1 MAENSDVLNKYIQIR
16 NQFRSKSRGRSS
28 KNNFSVLKKDIYH
41 NLSPSHKQ
49 DRENIQ
55 QSEKSQF
62 VLDLSKINI
71 NSSQQEKVQPVEIQ
85 NTSYVQFQ
93 QELNMQYDKA
103 VQDQIYSERQ
113 TKQKQLY
120 IPNLKKYLEDFKKRK
135 YQSPSV
141 SQSIVAKNP
150 SQKIEFPQECIEKL
164 ANDMIQNY
172 KQGKQSA
179 KYEQIMD
186 FIKGKP
192 FYLKLGEMKYRK
204 SEQNQFNIQEQPI
217 NLQYQHIREKNQQMG
232 ERPLSKEKRRE
243 QEQLTQLW
251 LEQQKNI
258 ISDQESNNQSFRVRC
273 QSNQKKRLRVA
284 SMISS
289 KQVVEENEHRQN
301 LDLIQSKTPLSQNIS
316 KLWNNSGSNQ
326 QAQKEKDKNLNSR
339 QNTPNSFK
347 QANQL
352 KIKKNVRELSI
363 SKSAF
368 ESAVGA
374 ENDILIEQSST
385 RLDDLYKT
393 PNNFQFKQNF
403 CSPNNASQE
412 TYSTFLTQDLI
423 QSNFENAS
431 QKIAKKNNQK
441 DLTILVQGDTTQIIN
456 SNKNKSS
463 YTPLSSNRNINSLE
477 QKQQIQPNINQFQF
491 EKQALVKL
499 NLKLQNQLRQRSQ
512 QQNQVSLTHRI
523 RPESHN
529 EFKDIQ
535 YNSSSNTPRLIYRI
549 SRNQPRSVLSHR
561 LHKKED
567 SIESL
572 ACSSILNDCNDI
584 IRGSSIEQIGQ
595 ADYFNEKYYEKNL
608 IQNERK
614 HKIKK
619 DLIHLWNLNKNK
631 GNNIKENLQSEV
643 EEQQQ
648 IIKQYRDEQPF
659 IKNQL
664 QKSGAIIDRYFQ
676 SQNVVKPFF
685 QKKIQ
690 SKSIL

>member
-41 NLSPSHKQ
+41 NLSPRNKE
-49 DRENIQ
+49 DREIIQ
-55 QSEKSQF
+55 QQEKSQF

-71 NSSQQEKVQPVEIQ
+71 NNSQQDKAQPEVIE

-93 QELNMQYDKA
+93 KDLNLQYDKA

-120 IPNLKKYLEDFKKRK
+120 IPNLRKHLEDFKKRK

-150 SQKIEFPQECIEKL
+150 SQKIEFPQECIQKL

-204 SEQNQFNIQEQPI
+204 SEKNQYNIQEQPI

-232 ERPLSKEKRRE
+232 ERPLSKEKRIE
-243 QEQLTQLW
+243 QDQQTKLW

-258 ISDQESNNQSFRVRC
+258 IQDGEQNNLSFRVRC
-273 QSNQKKRLRVA
+273 SSNQQKRQRVA

-289 KQVVEENEHRQN
+289 KKVAEENLNGYHFNQLQN
-301 LDLIQSKTPLSQNIS
+301 KTPSSQDIS
-316 KLWNNSGSNQ
+316 KIWNNSGSIQ
-326 QAQKEKDKNLNSR
+326 QQPHKEKDKNINSR
-339 QNTPNSFK
+339 QNTPNSFI
-347 QANQL
+347 QPNQFTL
-352 KIKKNVRELSI
+352 KKKVRELSI
-363 SKSAF
+363 SKTAF
-368 ESAVGA
+368 ESVQGA
-374 ENDILIEQSST
+374 ENEIFIEQSST
-385 RLDDLYKT
+385 RIDDLYKT
-393 PNNFQFKQNF
+393 PNAYQHKQNY

-423 QSNFENAS
+423 QSNFENTS
-431 QKIAKKNNQK
+431 QKIDKKTKSK
-441 DLTILVQGDTTQIIN
+441 DLTILVQGDTTQINN
-456 SNKNKSS
+456 SNNNKNKNS
-463 YTPLSSNRNINSLE
+463 YTPLNSNQNNNSLD
-477 QKQQIQPNINQFQF
+477 QKKHHQFQF

-499 NLKLQNQLRQRSQ
+499 NLKLQSQLRERSQ
-512 QQNQVSLTHRI
+512 QQNQVSQTHRV

-529 EFKDIQ
+529 EFKDVQ
-535 YNSSSNTPRLIYRI
+535 YNSSSNTPRMMYKI
-549 SRNQPRSVLSHR
+549 SRNQPRSVLGNR

-584 IRGSSIEQIGQ
+584 IKGSSIEQIGQ

-619 DLIHLWNLNKNK
+619 DLIQLWNQNKNK
-631 GNNIKENLQSEV
+631 NINEKEKLQSEE

-648 IIKQYRDEQPF
+648 IIKQYKDQQPF

-676 SQNVVKPFF
+676 SLNVVKPFF